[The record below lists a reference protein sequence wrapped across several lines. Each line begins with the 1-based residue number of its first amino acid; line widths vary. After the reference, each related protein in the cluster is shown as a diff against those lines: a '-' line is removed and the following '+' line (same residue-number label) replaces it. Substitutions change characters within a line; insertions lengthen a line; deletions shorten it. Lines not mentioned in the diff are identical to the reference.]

1 MLDFSEKHTAIIK
14 AILKTHVPD
23 CEVRAYGSRVSGTS
37 HQGSDLDLVVMGK
50 ESLGRKRRTGL
61 KSAFVESNL
70 PFSVDVLDWNDLP
83 ENFKENILMKFEVVQ
98 AGEG

>member
-1 MLDFSEKHTAIIK
+1 MLDFSEKHMALIK

-23 CEVRAYGSRVSGTS
+23 REVRAYGSRVSGAS
-37 HQGSDLDLVVMGK
+37 HPGSDLDLVVMGK
-50 ESLGRKRRTGL
+50 ESLGWKRRTGL

-98 AGEG
+98 EGG